1 MAVSQTQNHRDD
13 TVQTIKELADIVEII
28 GEHVNLKKS
37 GVNLK
42 GLCPFHSEK
51 TPSFMVNPE
60 RKSFHCFGCG
70 EGGDVFTFVMNF
82 HRLTFP
88 EALKDLARRY
98 QITLPEENLSPA
110 DQAKAQKRQILHEI
124 NEQAAIAFHDHLLH
138 SSDAEAARN
147 YLQERKINSEI
158 IKSFQLGYAPDSW
171 DFIIKKL
178 SNSYSIEDMK
188 DAGLV
193 VAKDKGGF
201 YDRFRG
207 RILFPIFSLTGKIIG
222 FGGRI
227 LGDGQPKYLN
237 TPETLIFD
245 KSRTLFGIYQN
256 KESVRKEKKCI
267 IVEGNFDLLSLVVHG
282 INNVVAPLGTALTQ
296 FHVRSLKGYSEEA
309 ILLFDGDTAG
319 LKAAMR
325 AVPIFLTEQLTSKI
339 AVLPESHDP
348 DTFVNQFGKETLLEL
363 LNNAMSLPEFIFSR
377 LVEQYGLTLE
387 GKGKIVAELQPI
399 INAIGDQ
406 QLQRTLF
413 VSHFSKKLDLT
424 HEQLLSGV
432 RSKTSPLSTAKKE
445 KTIKSLHLP
454 RKQVQLLEFLILYP
468 EYLQDFVEAGIDD
481 VIVDSYGQNIL
492 SHLKTFI
499 QQNSGVGPEGLLA
512 MTGGPEKSFISK
524 LLVSTPSYPDE
535 IKEAT
540 AKEMISWLQKIS
552 IKTKKDRLIN
562 QINEAH
568 KSHNETLWME
578 LMEQK
583 KKMDEAAAN

>member
-1 MAVSQTQNHRDD
+1 MAVSHTHRDD
-13 TVQTIKELADIVEII
+13 PVQLIKEVADIVEII
-28 GEHVNLKKS
+28 GEHVTLKKS
-37 GVNLK
+37 GINLK

-60 RKSFHCFGCG
+60 RRSFHCFGCG
-70 EGGDVFTFVMNF
+70 EGGDVFTFMMNF

-88 EALKDLARRY
+88 EALKDLAQRY

-110 DQAKAQKRQILHEI
+110 DHAKAQKRQILHEI
-124 NEQAAIAFHDHLLH
+124 NEKAAIAFHDQLLR
-138 SSDAEAARN
+138 SSDAEDARN
-147 YLQERKINSEI
+147 YLQKRGINPEVI
-158 IKSFQLGYAPDSW
+158 ESFQLGYAPDSW

-178 SNSYSIEDMK
+178 SSSFSLEDIK
-188 DAGLV
+188 AAGLI
-193 VAKDKGGF
+193 VAKDRGGF
-201 YDRFRG
+201 YDRFRS
-207 RILFPIFSLTGKIIG
+207 RILFPIFGLTGKTIG

-237 TPETLIFD
+237 TPETLVFD

-256 KESVRKEKKCI
+256 KESVRKEQKCV
-267 IVEGNFDLLSLVVHG
+267 IVEGNFDLLSLVIHG

-296 FHVRSLKGYSEEA
+296 SHVRTLKGYTEEA

-325 AVPIFLTEQLTSKI
+325 SVPIFLTEQLTSKI
-339 AVLPESHDP
+339 AVLPETHDP
-348 DTFVNQFGKETLLEL
+348 DTFVNEFGKEGLLEL

-377 LVEQYGLTLE
+377 LVDQYGLTLE
-387 GKGKIVAELQPI
+387 GKGKIVAKLQPI

-413 VSHFSKKLDLT
+413 ISHFSKKLDLT
-424 HEQLLSGV
+424 PEQLLSGV
-432 RSKTSPLSTAKKE
+432 RSKTSSFPDTRKE
-445 KTIKSLHLP
+445 KATKTLHLP

-492 SHLKTFI
+492 SQMKIFI
-499 QQNSGVGPEGLLA
+499 QQDSGVGPEGLLS
-512 MTGGPEKSFISK
+512 MTDGPEKSFISR
-524 LLVSTPSYPDE
+524 LLVSTPAYPNE

-540 AKEMISWLQKIS
+540 AEEMISWLKKTS
-552 IKTKKDRLIN
+552 LKTKKDRLIN

-568 KSHNETLWME
+568 KSQNETLYME

-583 KKMDEAAAN
+583 KKMDEALVN